1 VKIQILVVDDEADFR
16 DTMIVRLN
24 KRNLGAKGAESG
36 ESALEMIRSERFD
49 VIILDLKMRGMG
61 GILTLREI
69 KKCQPLI
76 EVILLTGHGSAES
89 SIECMEL
96 GAYDYLLKPYD
107 FEMLLEKI
115 QLAYTKK
122 AVREQKIRI
131 LRNLS
136 ANPRNLFGP
145 AEK

>member
-1 VKIQILVVDDEADFR
+1 
-16 DTMIVRLN
+16 
-24 KRNLGAKGAESG
+24 
-36 ESALEMIRSERFD
+36 
-49 VIILDLKMRGMG
+49 
-61 GILTLREI
+61 
-69 KKCQPLI
+69 
-76 EVILLTGHGSAES
+76 
-89 SIECMEL
+89 MEL